1 MVTLYCRATS
11 VFGGLFTLDA
21 RGVGSLRRLV
31 ATALI
36 MKVVLSFYMK
46 K

>member
-1 MVTLYCRATS
+1 MVTLFVAQRLCL
-11 VFGGLFTLDA
+11 VGCLQLDA